1 MRTLNFVIEGKI
13 PTMKN
18 QQRIGISNTGKR
30 YVYHPKEVEQY
41 KKDAFYQLK
50 DQLNRNYQGEGFDI
64 KVSLSAVYFLKKD
77 KDLNNVNAIVW
88 DCLQTA
94 GVIAN
99 DSQVI
104 ANRETKIESDQEK
117 VYIRVKS
124 YQADDFNLNTFMR
137 NFEEELANIE

>member
-1 MRTLNFVIEGKI
+1 MRYLNFIVEGKI

-50 DQLNRNYQGEGFDI
+50 DQLNRNYQGEGFDG

-88 DCLQTA
+88 DCLQVA

-99 DSQVI
+99 DSEIIV
-104 ANRETKIESDQEK
+104 NRETKVESDEEV
-117 VYIRVKS
+117 VYLRIKS
-124 YQADDFNLNTFMR
+124 YTDSDFNIATFMR
-137 NFEEELANIE
+137 NFEEELATF